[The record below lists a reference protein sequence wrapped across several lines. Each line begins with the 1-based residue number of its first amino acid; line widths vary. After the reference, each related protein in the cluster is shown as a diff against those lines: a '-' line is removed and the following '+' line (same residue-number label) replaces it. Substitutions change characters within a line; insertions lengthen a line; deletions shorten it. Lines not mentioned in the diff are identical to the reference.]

1 MLTYSNKYRINPE
14 NYFYESNPNENNLR
28 RNYYYYSSNTNANRN
43 NNSNKNVNYYSYLK
57 KDKNYFNIRT
67 TNSGYNNIYSNE
79 LNDINNYNFNFS
91 KKNINF
97 NNDSNKKIKLTY
109 EFENISPN
117 EISDKTKEL
126 IDLQSQ
132 MCTLDDDL
140 EKTNRKNRNRKN
152 NKTLSRS
159 QKSINSNLLSSLNTY
174 KTSYKSIKRNNT
186 FNELINSDNRFYI
199 SSNNNKSRIKRS
211 YSMSKSTN
219 KNTIKIWKD
228 KCKELDKD
236 ILNIKN
242 NIKKVKDINMALNK
256 RINDVKEKEDKKYDI
271 YDKNYKIKIYNKKL
285 VEKLNLSEE
294 IKKKQIELII
304 KMQKEVNNMRLKL
317 HMLGEC
323 CM

>member
-1 MLTYSNKYRINPE
+1 MLTYSNKYRITPE
-14 NYFYESNPNENNLR
+14 NYFYESNPNEKNLR

-57 KDKNYFNIRT
+57 KDKNYFNTRT
-67 TNSGYNNIYSNE
+67 TNSGYNNIYFNE
-79 LNDINNYNFNFS
+79 LNDINNYNFDFS
-91 KKNINF
+91 KKNITF

-140 EKTNRKNRNRKN
+140 EKTNRKKRNRKN
-152 NKTLSRS
+152 DKTLSRS

-186 FNELINSDNRFYI
+186 FNELINRDNRFYI

>member
-1 MLTYSNKYRINPE
+1 MLTYSNKYRITPE

-43 NNSNKNVNYYSYLK
+43 NNRNKNVNYYSYLK

-79 LNDINNYNFNFS
+79 LNDINNYNFDFS

-152 NKTLSRS
+152 DKTLSRS

-186 FNELINSDNRFYI
+186 FNELINSDNKFYI
-199 SSNNNKSRIKRS
+199 SSNNDKSRIKRS

-228 KCKELDKD
+228 KCRELDKD
-236 ILNIKN
+236 IWNIKN

>member
-1 MLTYSNKYRINPE
+1 MLTYSNKYSINTG
-14 NYFYESNPNENNLR
+14 NFFYEPNRRQNNFH
-28 RNYYYYSSNTNANRN
+28 RNYYCYSSNSNE
-43 NNSNKNVNYYSYLK
+43 NKNNTYNNKNINYYSYLK
-57 KDKNYFNIRT
+57 RDKNYFNTRT
-67 TNSGYNNIYSNE
+67 TNSCYNNIYTNE
-79 LNDINNYNFNFS
+79 LNDINNTNFNFS

-97 NNDSNKKIKLTY
+97 NCDSNKKIKLTY

-140 EKTNRKNRNRKN
+140 DKNIKKN
-152 NKTLSRS
+152 KNKKNLSRS
-159 QKSINSNLLSSLNTY
+159 QKSINSNLLSVLTSY
-174 KTSYKSIKRNNT
+174 KTNYKSKSIKRNNT
-186 FNELINSDNRFYI
+186 VNELMNSDNKFRI
-199 SSNNNKSRIKRS
+199 SSNNDKSRIKRS
-211 YSMSKSTN
+211 NSMN
-219 KNTIKIWKD
+219 KNMIKIWKD
-228 KCKELDKD
+228 KCDELDKD
-236 ILNIKN
+236 ISNVKN
-242 NIKKVKDINMALNK
+242 NIKKVKSINTVLNK

-271 YDKNYKIKIYNKKL
+271 YDKNYKVKIYNKKL
-285 VEKLNLSEE
+285 VEKLKLSEE

>member
-43 NNSNKNVNYYSYLK
+43 NNRNKNVNYYSYLK

-79 LNDINNYNFNFS
+79 LNDINNYNFDFS

-152 NKTLSRS
+152 DKTLSRS

-186 FNELINSDNRFYI
+186 FNELINSDNKFYI
-199 SSNNNKSRIKRS
+199 SSNNDKSRIKRS

-228 KCKELDKD
+228 KCRELDKD
-236 ILNIKN
+236 IWNIKN

>member
-57 KDKNYFNIRT
+57 KDKNYFNTRT

-152 NKTLSRS
+152 DKTLSRS
-159 QKSINSNLLSSLNTY
+159 QKSINGNLLSSLNAY

-211 YSMSKSTN
+211 FSMSRSTN

-236 ILNIKN
+236 IWNIKN
-242 NIKKVKDINMALNK
+242 NIKKVKDINMTLNK